1 MEGAASRHTT
11 CSSVGKIYGFLHV
24 YKKKTTGL
32 IDLFGL
38 ECLSLHFRAGDF
50 DHDNFF
56 FQIRPLQSHVT
67 DAPLVAHD
75 LRACGSRYF
84 VLDKISPYFCY
95 MKR

>member
-1 MEGAASRHTT
+1 MWSGLQADTPLVAASTKYT
-11 CSSVGKIYGFLHV
+11 VF
-24 YKKKTTGL
+24 YKFIGKKTTGL

-56 FQIRPLQSHVT
+56 FQIRPLQSHDT

-75 LRACGSRYF
+75 L
-84 VLDKISPYFCY
+84 
-95 MKR
+95 